1 MTKSLYLKLKARRG
15 KKGDDKNPLLLS
27 ALESAACGAF
37 AGSIS
42 AAITSPLD
50 RIKTL
55 LMTDGAAYGGSVM
68 TCAVKIFQDEGIRG
82 LTTGLVPRV
91 VYIAPSVAVF
101 FVAYEACQQRLKNW
115 S

>member
-1 MTKSLYLKLKARRG
+1 MKARRRTKTEKDG
-15 KKGDDKNPLLLS
+15 IAVGLS
-27 ALESAACGAF
+27 ALESAACGAV

-42 AAITSPLD
+42 AALTSPLD
-50 RIKTL
+50 RIKTM
-55 LMTDGAAYGGSVM
+55 LMTDGAAYGGSVIS
-68 TCAVKIFQDEGIRG
+68 CATKIVQDEGVRG
-82 LTTGLVPRV
+82 LVTGMIPRV

>member
-1 MTKSLYLKLKARRG
+1 MTKSLYLKLKTRRT
-15 KKGDDKNPLLLS
+15 KISKDTTEVELT
-27 ALESAACGAF
+27 ALESAACGAV

-55 LMTDGAAYGGSVM
+55 LMTDGTAYGGSV
-68 TCAVKIFQDEGIRG
+68 TACAAQIFREEGLAG
-82 LTTGLVPRV
+82 FATGMVPRV

-101 FVAYEACQQRLKNW
+101 FVAYEMCQQRLKHW
-115 S
+115 T